1 MQVYRFSFTAA
12 SLMVSE
18 LVVLAKLLISVD
30 FDYDQISQ
38 NEIKRDREATRKR
51 EFSELVLRLKT
62 LSNEEIKILA
72 ESSLENQKLISFL
85 ACVRLYRII
94 REFVEEVILEKILL
108 FDNLLSNRDISA
120 FMYNK
125 SLEYKEIEKLTEG
138 TQKKVQQVIFKILEQ
153 AGIIDSVRTKKIQI
167 PFLDFNLQNILL
179 GQDKKYLLN
188 L

>member
-38 NEIKRDREATRKR
+38 NEIKRDRETTRKR

-94 REFVEEVILEKILL
+94 REFVEEVILEKIL
-108 FDNLLSNRDISA
+108 
-120 FMYNK
+120 
-125 SLEYKEIEKLTEG
+125 T
-138 TQKKVQQVIFKILEQ
+138 
-153 AGIIDSVRTKKIQI
+153 
-167 PFLDFNLQNILL
+167 
-179 GQDKKYLLN
+179 
-188 L
+188 